1 MYSCAYQ
8 GMSGWQTACR
18 DPELH
23 GRIKEEQTML
33 LITIA
38 VGGVLAA
45 MLSKMFI
52 DLDDPACAV

>member
-1 MYSCAYQ
+1 M
-8 GMSGWQTACR
+8 
-18 DPELH
+18 DHH
-23 GRIKEEQTML
+23 GKIKEEQTML

>member
-1 MYSCAYQ
+1 
-8 GMSGWQTACR
+8 
-18 DPELH
+18 
-23 GRIKEEQTML
+23 ML

-52 DLDDPACAV
+52 NMNDPTDMV

>member
-1 MYSCAYQ
+1 M
-8 GMSGWQTACR
+8 
-18 DPELH
+18 DHH
-23 GRIKEEQTML
+23 GKIKEEQTML

-52 DLDDPACAV
+52 DLDDPNRAV

>member
-1 MYSCAYQ
+1 MDY
-8 GMSGWQTACR
+8 
-18 DPELH
+18 H

-45 MLSKMFI
+45 MLAKMFI
-52 DLDDPACAV
+52 NLDNPAYAV

>member
-1 MYSCAYQ
+1 M
-8 GMSGWQTACR
+8 
-18 DPELH
+18 EFH

-45 MLSKMFI
+45 MLAKMFI
-52 DLDDPACAV
+52 NLDDPAYAV